1 MSVPLRVLIA
11 EDSEDDALLLVR
23 ELRRAGFDPAHE
35 RVENAAAMNAA
46 LDRHTWDLV
55 IGDYSMPHFS
65 GTAALT
71 LLRARDPDLPFIFV
85 SGTIGEDVAV
95 EAMKAGAQ
103 DYISKSNLRRLAP
116 AIERELR
123 DAEARRERRRAQAA
137 LLERARLAELNS
149 DVGLS
154 LTNSGTLRGT
164 MQGCVT
170 ALVRHLDVAVA
181 RIWTLNDVTN
191 ELELQASAG
200 LSTQLDV
207 PHSRIRVG
215 DQVVGRIAQDARAYL
230 TNQVSGDARVDDQA
244 WATREGMVA
253 FAGFPLI
260 MQDRVLGVMA
270 MFSRQPLSDFVQ
282 KALAS
287 VANGLAVGLER
298 KRAEEALR
306 RSEERFEKVFRASPV
321 AITIS
326 TLDEARYLD
335 VNDAYLRLLGYSRAE
350 VIGRTAYDLGLW
362 RDPTERERVVQQ
374 LRGGSAQD
382 VETVIHT
389 KDGRTR
395 NVLIALERIDIGGTE
410 CLLGLLHDVTE
421 PRLLEQ
427 QLRQAQKME
436 AVGRLAGGVA
446 HDFNN
451 LLTVITS
458 YSDLLLEELPGEDP
472 KRDDIVQIRKAA
484 EGAAGLTRQ
493 LLAFS
498 RQQVLQP
505 RILDLNGVVETTEKL
520 LDRLIGE
527 DIRLSTVLAA
537 DLGLVNS
544 DPGQLEQILMNLVV
558 NARDAMPHGG
568 LLTIETANLQADDS
582 FVRNHPL
589 AHPGRYA
596 TLAVTDTGVGMDEG
610 TQAHIFEPF
619 FTTKEQGKGTG
630 LGLATVYGIVKQSG
644 GFVWVYSEPGHGTTI
659 KIYLPC
665 AEAGALASAAQATA
679 SDSGMP
685 RGSETVLVVE
695 DAPAVR
701 AVVRQVL
708 TRQGYTVLDAPD
720 GAEALRLAA
729 EHTGSIHLLLTDL
742 VMPVLGGRQ
751 LSERM
756 SQLRPETKVLY
767 TSGYTDDAV
776 VRHGLLETGV
786 AFLQKPFAPEVL
798 ARKVREV
805 LNAPKSN

>member
-1 MSVPLRVLIA
+1 MSTPVRVLIV

-23 ELRRAGFDPAHE
+23 ELRRAGFEPEHE
-35 RVENAAAMNAA
+35 RVENAAAMKTA
-46 LDRHTWDLV
+46 LDRQAWDLV

-65 GTAALT
+65 GTAALA
-71 LLRARDPDLPFIFV
+71 LLRERDPDLPFIFV

-103 DYISKSNLRRLAP
+103 DYISKGNLRRLAP

-149 DVGLS
+149 DVGMA
-154 LTNSGTLRGT
+154 LTNSGTLRET
-164 MQGCVT
+164 LQGCVG
-170 ALVRHLDVAVA
+170 AFVRHLDVALA
-181 RIWTLNDVTN
+181 RIWTLNDATN

-200 LSTQLDV
+200 GSSELDGA
-207 PHSRIRVG
+207 HSRIRVG
-215 DQVVGRIAQDARAYL
+215 QQEVGRIAQQARPFL
-230 TNQVSGDARVDDQA
+230 TNQVLGDPGMDDQA

-253 FAGFPLI
+253 FAGYPLI
-260 MQDRVLGVMA
+260 MQERVLGVMA
-270 MFSRQPLSDFVQ
+270 MFARHPLSDFVQ

-298 KRAEEALR
+298 KRAEEELQ

-326 TLDEARYLD
+326 TLDGARYLD
-335 VNDAYLRLLGYSRAE
+335 VNDAYLRMLGYSREE

-362 RDPTERERVVQQ
+362 RDPAERERVVQQ
-374 LRGGSAQD
+374 IRGGSAQD
-382 VETVIHT
+382 VDTVIHT
-389 KDGRTR
+389 KEGRAR

-410 CLLGLLHDVTE
+410 CLLGLIHDVTE

-458 YSDLLLEELPGEDP
+458 YSDLLLEELPSEDP
-472 KRDDIVQIRKAA
+472 KREDLEQIRKAA

-505 RILDLNGVVETTEKL
+505 RILDLNGVVENTEKL
-520 LDRLIGE
+520 LDRVIGE
-527 DIRLSTVLAA
+527 DIQLATVLAP
-537 DLGLVNS
+537 DLGLVNG

-558 NARDAMPHGG
+558 NSRDAMPQGG
-568 LLTIETANLQADDS
+568 RLTIETANLNADDA

-589 AHPGRYA
+589 ARPGRYA
-596 TLAVTDTGVGMDEG
+596 MLAVTDTGVGMDEE
-610 TQAHIFEPF
+610 TKVHIFEPF

-644 GFVWVYSEPGHGTTI
+644 GFVWVYSEPGHGTSI
-659 KIYLPC
+659 KVYLPC
-665 AEAGALASAAQATA
+665 AEGGAKASAAQGTVT
-679 SDSGMP
+679 DSGMP
-685 RGSETVLVVE
+685 RGSETVLIVE

-701 AVVRQVL
+701 AVMRHVL
-708 TRQGYTVLDAPD
+708 TRQGYTVLEAPD
-720 GAEALRLAA
+720 GGEALRLAA
-729 EHTGSIHLLLTDL
+729 EHTGPIQLLLTDL

-751 LSERM
+751 LTE
-756 SQLRPETKVLY
+756 QLTELRPDTKVLY

-805 LNAPKSN
+805 LNAPKLS

>member
-1 MSVPLRVLIA
+1 MSIPLRVLIA

-35 RVENAAAMNAA
+35 RVENAETMNAA
-46 LDRHTWDLV
+46 LDRQTWDLV

-71 LLRARDPDLPFIFV
+71 LLRTRDPDLPFIFV

-154 LTNSGTLRGT
+154 LTNSGTLRET
-164 MQGCVT
+164 LQGCVT
-170 ALVRHLDVAVA
+170 AFVRHLDVALA
-181 RIWTLNDVTN
+181 RIWTLNDATN

-200 LSTQLDV
+200 LSTQLDGA
-207 PHSRIRVG
+207 HSRIRVG
-215 DQVVGRIAQDARAYL
+215 DQVVGRIARDARPYL
-230 TNQVSGDARVDDQA
+230 TNQVSGDAGMDDPA
-244 WATREGMVA
+244 WAAREGMVA

-260 MQDRVLGVMA
+260 MQERVLGVMA

-326 TLDEARYLD
+326 TLDDARYLD
-335 VNDAYLRLLGYSRAE
+335 VNDAYLRMLGYSRAE

-389 KDGRTR
+389 KEGRSR

-458 YSDLLLEELPGEDP
+458 YSDLLLEELPGDDP
-472 KRDDIVQIRKAA
+472 KRDDLVQIRKAA

-505 RILDLNGVVETTEKL
+505 RVLDLNGVVETTEKL
-520 LDRLIGE
+520 LDRVIGE

-537 DLGLVNS
+537 DLGLVNG

-568 LLTIETANLQADDS
+568 QLTIETADLQADES

-596 TLAVTDTGVGMDEG
+596 MLAVTDTGVGMDEE
-610 TQAHIFEPF
+610 TKAHIFEPF

-630 LGLATVYGIVKQSG
+630 LGLATVYGIVKQSK
-644 GFVWVYSEPGHGTTI
+644 GFVWVYSEPGHGTCI

-665 AEAGALASAAQATA
+665 AEVGASASEAQATA
-679 SDSGMP
+679 RDSGMP

-751 LSERM
+751 LSERL

>member
-1 MSVPLRVLIA
+1 MSTPLRVLIA

-23 ELRRAGFDPAHE
+23 ELRRAGFDPEHE
-35 RVENAAAMNAA
+35 RVENAAAMQAA
-46 LDRHTWDLV
+46 LDRQTWDLV

-65 GTAALT
+65 GTAALA
-71 LLRARDPDLPFIFV
+71 LLRERDPDLPFIFV

-103 DYISKSNLRRLAP
+103 DYISKGNLRRLAP

-123 DAEARRERRRAQAA
+123 DAEARRERRRAQVA

-149 DVGLS
+149 EVGMA
-154 LTNSGTLRGT
+154 LTNSGTLRET
-164 MQGCVT
+164 LQGCVG
-170 ALVRHLDVAVA
+170 ALVRHLDVALA

-200 LSTQLDV
+200 LSTELDGT
-207 PHSRIRVG
+207 HSSIRVG
-215 DQVVGRIAQDARAYL
+215 QQEVGRIARDARPYL
-230 TNQVSGDARVDDQA
+230 TNQVLGDQGVDDQA

-253 FAGFPLI
+253 FAGYPLI
-260 MQDRVLGVMA
+260 MQERVLGVMA
-270 MFSRQPLSDFVQ
+270 MFARQPLSDFVQ

-326 TLDEARYLD
+326 TLEGARYLD
-335 VNDAYLRLLGYSRAE
+335 VNDAYLRMLGYTRAE
-350 VIGRTAYDLGLW
+350 VIGRTAFDLGLW
-362 RDPTERERVVQQ
+362 RDPAERARVVQQ

-382 VETVIHT
+382 VDTVIHT
-389 KDGRTR
+389 KDGRAR
-395 NVLIALERIDIGGTE
+395 NVLIALERIDIGGSE

-458 YSDLLLEELPGEDP
+458 YSDLLLEELPSGDP
-472 KRDDIVQIRKAA
+472 KREDLEQIRKAA

-505 RILDLNGVVETTEKL
+505 RILDLNGVVENTEKL
-520 LDRLIGE
+520 LDRVIGE
-527 DIRLSTVLAA
+527 DIRLSTVLAP
-537 DLGLVNS
+537 DLGLIHG
-544 DPGQLEQILMNLVV
+544 DPGQLEQILVNLVV
-558 NARDAMPHGG
+558 NSRDAMPHGG
-568 LLTIETANLQADDS
+568 QVTIETADLNADES

-596 TLAVTDTGVGMDEG
+596 MLAVTDTGVGMDEE
-610 TQAHIFEPF
+610 TKVHIFEPF

-644 GFVWVYSEPGHGTTI
+644 GFVWVYSEPSHGTTI
-659 KIYLPC
+659 KVYLPC
-665 AEAGALASAAQATA
+665 VEAGAQASAVPGKVA
-679 SDSGMP
+679 DSGMP

-701 AVVRQVL
+701 AVMRQVL
-708 TRQGYTVLDAPD
+708 KRQGYTVLDAPD

-729 EHTGSIHLLLTDL
+729 EHTGPIQLLLTDL

-751 LSERM
+751 LTE
-756 SQLRPETKVLY
+756 QLTELRPETKVLF

-805 LNAPKSN
+805 LNAPKPS